1 MAYQKLQVER
11 ALEVIPSDTI
21 NIPNVSGA
29 VLSGTTS
36 QAAPVATQL
45 VDNTQDFTLIQGLVG
60 SIVYLTGGVAT
71 VASVT
76 DATTLTLSAGI
87 MDTLAISEAYTIY
100 ADANQGCVLYTGA
113 GGDIKVLT
121 AGNDEVTFT
130 GTAAGAF
137 IPVQVKRVFA
147 TPAPP
152 AGIIALW

>member
-11 ALEVIPSDTI
+11 ALTVIASDTI
-21 NIPNVSGA
+21 NIPNVAGPT
-29 VLSGTTS
+29 VSGTTDGVT
-36 QAAPVATQL
+36 ANKL
-45 VDNTQDFTLIQGLVG
+45 VDSTASFTSNLLGY
-60 SIVYLTGGVAT
+60 IVYSGTQVAT
-71 VASVT
+71 VTAVD
-76 DATTLTLSAGI
+76 DATTLSLSADI
-87 MDTLAISEAYTIY
+87 MISGENYTLY
-100 ADANQGCVLYTGA
+100 ADDNNGCVLYAGA
-113 GGDIKVLT
+113 GGNIKVLT

>member
-1 MAYQKLQVER
+1 MAYQKLQTER
-11 ALEVIPSDTI
+11 ALTVIASDTI
-21 NIPNVSGA
+21 NIPNVAGP

-36 QAAPVATQL
+36 QAAPAATTL
-45 VDNTQDFTLIQGLVG
+45 VDDTQDFTAIQGLVG

-71 VASVT
+71 VTGIVN
-76 DATTLTLSAGI
+76 ATTVTLSAGVAN
-87 MDTLAISEAYTIY
+87 TGSTESYTIY
-100 ADANQGCVLYTGA
+100 GDNNTGCVLYSGA

-121 AGNDEVTFT
+121 AGNDEVTFN
-130 GTAAGAF
+130 GTVAGSF